1 MELVPNNNLSV
12 LPWYTNQKYQDFR
25 KSYAYGEVYPLF
37 SPDDALIPF
46 QIVVPKKAT
55 ALDVSTV
62 ELYDTRG
69 NLLRDITSEIVP
81 YISIRE
87 YEDPAV
93 WNIVYNGAYRF
104 SKKLTEGQY
113 YARMVTSYGDRYSE
127 VFTVVAN
134 AADRLTIEWWN
145 DENLYY
151 EGGLVDYTPPYLNRV
166 YLCSQLGKPEYEYE
180 EEGDERDGYFFPEL
194 QLSEKRY
201 RFQFLAPEYLCD
213 ALRIAQVSDHVRV
226 SASGLLYDCDQITIS
241 VNWQTQGNIASV
253 EVEFE
258 CATVV
263 KNIGVSAPLKSGA
276 GDYKDDYNNDYNN
289 E

>member
-1 MELVPNNNLSV
+1 
-12 LPWYTNQKYQDFR
+12 
-25 KSYAYGEVYPLF
+25 
-37 SPDDALIPF
+37 
-46 QIVVPKKAT
+46 
-55 ALDVSTV
+55 
-62 ELYDTRG
+62 
-69 NLLRDITSEIVP
+69 
-81 YISIRE
+81 
-87 YEDPAV
+87 
-93 WNIVYNGAYRF
+93 
-104 SKKLTEGQY
+104 
-113 YARMVTSYGDRYSE
+113 MVTLNMGGVMYLNTTVKIPEIKGKIITKKKGTTTYILYQYGSEYRPEKQYSVPLRTIVGKISSSDSTLMIPNEKFQSYFPDVKLPEG
-127 VFTVVAN
+127 
-134 AADRLTIEWWN
+134 LTIEWWN

-276 GDYKDDYNNDYNN
+276 GDYNDDYNNDYNN